1 MAQVREKDPFSG
13 WKTAP
18 PPAPAWEVREE
29 EEETLSCGLATLT
42 SNSHGLS
49 RSSVGSVRG

>member
-29 EEETLSCGLATLT
+29 EETLSCGLATLT
-42 SNSHGLS
+42 SNSHGLG